1 MEHWQRRGG
10 DGGGEFLEDGE
21 GIQGGGQDKL
31 LVSFPGGKV
40 RRIKTVRMMRMGR
53 MARMT
58 RTPSSPERPGSM
70 KMCGRREHETDME
83 GGVGEVSSK

>member
-10 DGGGEFLEDGE
+10 DGGGELLEDGE

-31 LVSFPGGKV
+31 LVSFPDEKV
-40 RRIKTVRMMRMGR
+40 RRIKTVRMVRMGR

>member
-31 LVSFPGGKV
+31 LVSFPDEKV
-40 RRIKTVRMMRMGR
+40 RRIKTVGMMRMAG
-53 MARMT
+53 MT
-58 RTPSSPERPGSM
+58 RTLSSPERPGSM

>member
-31 LVSFPGGKV
+31 LVSFPDEKV
-40 RRIKTVRMMRMGR
+40 RRIKTVRMMRMAG
-53 MARMT
+53 MT
-58 RTPSSPERPGSM
+58 RTLSSPERPGSM

>member
-31 LVSFPGGKV
+31 LVSFPDEKV
-40 RRIKTVRMMRMGR
+40 RRIKTVRMGRMGR
-53 MARMT
+53 MAGMT

>member
-53 MARMT
+53 MAGM
-58 RTPSSPERPGSM
+58 TPSYPERPGSM

>member
-31 LVSFPGGKV
+31 LVSFPDEKV
-40 RRIKTVRMMRMGR
+40 RRRKTVRMGRMGG
-53 MARMT
+53 MT